1 MKKLNFYTIL
11 IAFLAT
17 AGGFLVALGL
27 VEPDDLNT
35 VTSEV
40 KTVFGAIMAIISVV
54 MSYLKDNN
62 TKAKEEAKNSERIK
76 QALAELPPD
85 KARKIMEW

>member
-11 IAFLAT
+11 IAFLGA

-27 VEPDDLNT
+27 VEPESLNT
-35 VTSEV
+35 VTGEV
-40 KTVFGAIMAIISVV
+40 KTIFGAVMTIVSVL

-62 TKAKEEAKNSERIK
+62 AKATEDAKNSERVK
-76 QALAELPPD
+76 RALAELPPD